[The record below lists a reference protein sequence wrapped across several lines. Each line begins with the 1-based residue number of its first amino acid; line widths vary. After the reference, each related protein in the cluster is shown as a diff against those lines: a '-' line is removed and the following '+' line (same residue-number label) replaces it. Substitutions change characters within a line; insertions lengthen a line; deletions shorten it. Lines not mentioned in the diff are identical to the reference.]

1 MNKEL
6 FLKDLQQLQ
15 IDDNDYI
22 KAYNDI
28 SNLVMKYLKNNWQP
42 KEGKNAYY
50 LSMEFL
56 LGNMFYNN
64 LLEAGVYDIV
74 KNHFEQIGKDFTVFS
89 KINDPS
95 LGNGG
100 LGRLAACYLD
110 SAANCNIPLQGFG
123 IRYEKGLFKQQFD
136 NGYQVE
142 LDDFWQN
149 YGDPWSVRNE
159 SETIEIKFKDL
170 KVLAVPYDMPIIGKD
185 GKYVNTLRLWQAE
198 GSDKAKE
205 ISTNLYPN
213 DNHEEGKILRIR
225 QEYFF
230 SAASI
235 RNLINN
241 FFEKGYKDLVDFPKY
256 NVIQLNDTHPVFAIV
271 EFIRILVK
279 EYNWNFSDAVKVA
292 KQTFNYTN
300 HTIMAEALEK
310 WSKHLIEKILPEIV
324 EIMIELDHFSKKEW
338 RDLKVINDIVHKIQ
352 FFDGHTFNMANLA
365 VYIGEHVNGVAKIH
379 SEIIKKDLFNPQ
391 YKIYPN
397 KFLNV
402 TNGITPRRWL
412 MLSNI
417 ELSNFLDQKIGKNWR
432 DNLDELHKLSDL
444 KSKKLIEKLLE
455 IKHTNKV
462 KLAKYLKNDFGI
474 DLNTET
480 IIFSQVKRIHEYKR
494 QLMTILAVY
503 YLYLEIKENNLRPE
517 PMTFIFGGKAA
528 PGYFRAKGIIK
539 YINSVAELVNKDKE
553 VNKYLN
559 VIFIPNYNV
568 TSSEKIIAGTDVSL
582 QVSTAGTEASGTGNM
597 KFMQN
602 GAVTLGTLDGAN
614 IEIDE
619 LAGEGNNYIF
629 GITEESVNSFRQHYR
644 PMELINDD
652 PKIKRIVDSFIDKTF
667 NDDNSGYFNDIYNYL
682 TQSDYYLV
690 LHDLKPYIESILN
703 VNKEYIDKD
712 LFMYKV
718 LENISNSG
726 YFSSDRSIREYAKLI
741 WKI

>member
-6 FLKDLQQLQ
+6 FLEDLQKIE

-22 KAYNDI
+22 KTYNDI
-28 SNLVMKYLKNNWQP
+28 SNLVIKHLKNNWQE
-42 KEGKNAYY
+42 KEGKNVYY

-64 LLEAGVYDIV
+64 LLEAGVYDLV
-74 KNHFEQIGKDFTVFS
+74 KNHFEKKGKDFTVFS

-110 SAANCNIPLQGFG
+110 SAANCNIPLQGYG
-123 IRYEKGLFKQQFD
+123 IRYEKGLFKQVFD

-149 YGDPWSVRNE
+149 CGDPWSLRNE
-159 SETIEIKFKDL
+159 QEIIEVNFSDL

-185 GKYVNTLRLWQAE
+185 GKYINTLRLWQAE
-198 GSDKAKE
+198 GCSKAKE

-213 DNHEEGKILRIR
+213 DNNENGRILRIR

-235 RNLINN
+235 RNLINK
-241 FFEKGYKDLVDFPKY
+241 FFQKGNKDLIDFPKY

-279 EYNWNFSDAVKVA
+279 EQNWNFIDAVKVA
-292 KQTFNYTN
+292 KETFNYTN
-300 HTIMAEALEK
+300 HTIMSEALEK
-310 WSKHLIEKILPEIV
+310 WPRHLIEKILPEIV

-338 RDLKVINDIVHKIQ
+338 HDLKITNDIVHKIQ

-365 VYIGEHVNGVAKIH
+365 VYIAKQVNGVAKIH
-379 SEIIKKDLFNPQ
+379 SEIIKKDLFNQQ

-417 ELSNFLDQKIGKNWR
+417 ELANFLDQKIGKNWR
-432 DNLDELHKLSDL
+432 NDLDELNKLSNL
-444 KSKKLIEKLLE
+444 KSKKIIKKLIE
-455 IKHTNKV
+455 IKHINKI

-503 YLYLEIKENNLRPE
+503 YLYLEIKENNLKPE

-539 YINSVAELVNKDKE
+539 YINSVAELINNDKD

-629 GITEESVNSFRQHYR
+629 GITEEGVNFFRQYYK
-644 PMELINDD
+644 PSELINDD

-667 NDDNSGYFNDIYNYL
+667 SDDNTGYFNDIYNYL

-690 LHDLKPYIESILN
+690 LHDLKPYIEAILN
-703 VNKEYIDKD
+703 VNKDYVDKD
-712 LFMYKV
+712 LFMNKV
-718 LENISNSG
+718 LENIANSG
-726 YFSSDRSIREYAKLI
+726 YFSSDRSIREYAKII
-741 WKI
+741 WKV

>member
-310 WSKHLIEKILPEIV
+310 WPKHLIEKILPEIV
-324 EIMIELDHFSKKEW
+324 EIMTELDHFSKKEW